1 MDTIVES
8 IERGLDAELN
18 YTEEITA
25 AVLALIA
32 ILPLPGHLNLTKSEI
47 ACAHATLK
55 DLKEASV
62 KFMKA
67 FHAVSL
73 LVNAC
78 TNEVAL
84 AEAVLDGSGK
94 DVIAGVAKEKG
105 VADQETDKELQERV
119 GVVEGDF
126 ALVDKSITDAL
137 KVLEETV
144 EDLFEGA
151 PIDRVMSPVRSQIP
165 ASGPPQSQTSG
176 LEWGQGQGQ
185 GRGPVQGQGQGQGQ
199 GRGQGQGQGQ
209 GLSPLERAKMRNT
222 SGGNGVPYA

>member
-1 MDTIVES
+1 MES

-25 AVLALIA
+25 AVLALIG
-32 ILPLPGHLNLTKSEI
+32 ILPSPGNLNLTKSEI
-47 ACAHATLK
+47 TCAHATLK

-84 AEAVLDGSGK
+84 SEAKLAGSGR
-94 DVIAGVAKEKG
+94 DVVASVAKEKD

-126 ALVDKSITDAL
+126 ALVDKSIAGAL

-144 EDLFEGA
+144 EDLSEVVPVG
-151 PIDRVMSPVRSQIP
+151 RVMSPVGAQMP
-165 ASGPPQSQTSG
+165 PKGPPQSQG
-176 LEWGQGQGQ
+176 PGPGWGRGQAQESAQGQGQ
-185 GRGPVQGQGQGQGQ
+185 A
-199 GRGQGQGQGQ
+199 
-209 GLSPLERAKMRNT
+209 LSPLERAKMRNT
-222 SGGNGVPYA
+222 SGGSGIPYA

>member
-25 AVLALIA
+25 AVLALIG
-32 ILPLPGHLNLTKSEI
+32 ILPSLGHLNLTKSEI
-47 ACAHATLK
+47 TCAHDTLK

-84 AEAVLDGSGK
+84 AEAVLAGSGK

-144 EDLFEGA
+144 EDPFEGL
-151 PIDRVMSPVRSQIP
+151 PINRVMSPVGSQMPVGGP
-165 ASGPPQSQTSG
+165 AQSQAPG
-176 LEWGQGQGQ
+176 LGWGQGQGQ
-185 GRGPVQGQGQGQGQ
+185 EQGQ
-199 GRGQGQGQGQ
+199 RQ
-209 GLSPLERAKMRNT
+209 GLSPLERAKMRNM

>member
-1 MDTIVES
+1 METIVES

-25 AVLALIA
+25 AVLALIG
-32 ILPLPGHLNLTKSEI
+32 IPPSRGNLDLTKGEI
-47 ACAHATLK
+47 TCAHATLK

-84 AEAVLDGSGK
+84 SEAKLAGSGR
-94 DVIAGVAKEKG
+94 DVVESVAKEKD

-144 EDLFEGA
+144 EDLSEMV
-151 PIDRVMSPVRSQIP
+151 PVNRVMSPVGAQIP
-165 ASGPPQSQTSG
+165 AKGPAQSQG
-176 LEWGQGQGQ
+176 PGPGWGQGQAQ
-185 GRGPVQGQGQGQGQ
+185 EPVQGQGKV
-199 GRGQGQGQGQ
+199 
-209 GLSPLERAKMRNT
+209 LSPLERAKMRNT
-222 SGGNGVPYA
+222 SGGSGIPYA

>member
-1 MDTIVES
+1 METIVES

-18 YTEEITA
+18 YTEEITS
-25 AVLALIA
+25 AVLALIG
-32 ILPLPGHLNLTKSEI
+32 ILPSPGNLNLTKSEI
-47 ACAHATLK
+47 TCAHATLK

-84 AEAVLDGSGK
+84 SEAKLAGSGK
-94 DVIAGVAKEKG
+94 DVVASVAKEKD

-126 ALVDKSITDAL
+126 ALVDKSITGAL

-144 EDLFEGA
+144 EEDLPEVV
-151 PIDRVMSPVRSQIP
+151 PMDRVMSPVGAQIP
-165 ASGPPQSQTSG
+165 AKGPSQSQG
-176 LEWGQGQGQ
+176 PGPGWGQGQTQ
-185 GRGPVQGQGQGQGQ
+185 ESVQGQGPI
-199 GRGQGQGQGQ
+199 
-209 GLSPLERAKMRNT
+209 LSPLERAKMRNM
-222 SGGNGVPYA
+222 SGGSGIPYA